1 MAVDQADAYIK
12 AGGKTDPPEKQSI
25 DCVLV
30 NADNAATVKD
40 FAVAGS

>member
-1 MAVDQADAYIK
+1 MAVDQADQYIK
-12 AGGKTDPPEKQSI
+12 TGKAGQSEKQSI

-30 NADNAATVKD
+30 NADNAKSVSN